1 MYGKA
6 KPGGGSQGFM
16 INGEDIHQLLD
27 KGVQFP
33 QLLADDILAWNS
45 IDDSDC
51 AVNPKEI
58 KKGSMLKYSKAR
70 TTTEHI
76 NW

>member
-6 KPGGGSQGFM
+6 KPERGAQGFM
-16 INGEDIHQLLD
+16 INGENIYQLLD

-45 IDDSDC
+45 IDDSDR

-58 KKGSMLKYSKAR
+58 KKGSMLKCYKA
-70 TTTEHI
+70 
-76 NW
+76 